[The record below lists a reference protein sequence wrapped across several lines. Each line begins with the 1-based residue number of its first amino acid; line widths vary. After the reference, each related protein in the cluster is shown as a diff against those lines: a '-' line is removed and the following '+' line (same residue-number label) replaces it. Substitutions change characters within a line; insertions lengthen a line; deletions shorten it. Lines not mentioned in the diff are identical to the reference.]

1 MKELIHILPM
11 LCVCCCSH
19 VYHIVRPSR
28 APGFAYS
35 WLELISHRI
44 FIAKLLLQTPQQ
56 KVATVIIM
64 YSLLLVVYRL
74 LKYEYYFME
83 PLFGDDIE
91 SIPRQ
96 TIFSILGVAPV
107 SSVVD

>member
-1 MKELIHILPM
+1 M
-11 LCVCCCSH
+11 
-19 VYHIVRPSR
+19 RPSR

-56 KVATVIIM
+56 KVATVIM
-64 YSLLLVVYRL
+64 YSLLQVVYCL
-74 LKYEYYFME
+74 WTYEYYFME

>member
-1 MKELIHILPM
+1 
-11 LCVCCCSH
+11 
-19 VYHIVRPSR
+19 
-28 APGFAYS
+28 
-35 WLELISHRI
+35 
-44 FIAKLLLQTPQQ
+44 
-56 KVATVIIM
+56 
-64 YSLLLVVYRL
+64 
-74 LKYEYYFME
+74 ME